1 MLGELHARHVLIV
14 VRGGS
19 HRRRVIHASYPV
31 TQSCPTC
38 GQESSQDEPGRG
50 PGEQRGIIP
59 GRQGEHSEVY
69 VLGIPPMRP

>member
-14 VRGGS
+14 VRAGS

-38 GQESSQDEPGRG
+38 GEESSKDDPSRPEGA
-50 PGEQRGIIP
+50 ERGIIP
-59 GRQGEHSEVY
+59 GRQGEHSEIY